1 MVISSHQGSWGY
13 LEMTEAWFIRPNH
26 CDQRINTP
34 QYTSTMLIRYGQTWQ
49 AAEHFDGGGRNVKES
64 KDLGQKVQN
73 SKLETDIL
81 LSDKA
86 KSLSAAIL

>member
-1 MVISSHQGSWGY
+1 
-13 LEMTEAWFIRPNH
+13 
-26 CDQRINTP
+26 
-34 QYTSTMLIRYGQTWQ
+34 MLIRYGQTWQ